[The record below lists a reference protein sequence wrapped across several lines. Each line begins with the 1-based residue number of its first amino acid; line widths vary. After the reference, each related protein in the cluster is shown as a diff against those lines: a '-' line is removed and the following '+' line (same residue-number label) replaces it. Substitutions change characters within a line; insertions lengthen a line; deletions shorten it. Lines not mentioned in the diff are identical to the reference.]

1 MYPAAFDYHA
11 PSSVDDALRL
21 LGSLGDDAK
30 LLAGGHS
37 LIPILKLRFAQPA
50 HLIDI
55 RKIPGLAGIRED
67 GDTVVIGAT
76 TTHRAV
82 EHSALLK
89 KLVPILPEAAA
100 RIGDPLVRNVGT
112 VGGSLAHADPGAD
125 LPAVMLAL
133 GAELRTASA
142 RGGRTI
148 MADDFFIGLLTSAL
162 DADELLTEIRVP
174 VPRGRAGTGGAYE
187 KHPHPASGYAL
198 AGVAAVVS
206 LGDGGA
212 VASARVA
219 ITGVGE
225 RAMRVAAV
233 ERALVGQG
241 ADAAAIDRAAAAI
254 TDGLEPREDLQG
266 SADYKRELARVVARR
281 AIGRA
286 VARARG

>member
-11 PSSVDDALRL
+11 PASVDDALRL
-21 LGSLGDDAK
+21 LGTLGDDAK

-55 RKIPGLAGIRED
+55 RRIPGLSGIRED
-67 GDTVVIGAT
+67 GDAVVIGAT

-82 EHSALLK
+82 EHSDLLK

-100 RIGDPLVRNVGT
+100 HIGDPLVRNVGT
-112 VGGSLAHADPGAD
+112 IGGSLAHADPGAD
-125 LPAVMLAL
+125 LPAVVLAL

-148 MADDFFIGLLTSAL
+148 AADDFFIGLLTSAL
-162 DADELLTEIRVP
+162 EPDELLVEVRVP
-174 VPRGRAGTGGAYE
+174 RVRGRGGMAYE

-206 LGDGGA
+206 LDGAGA
-212 VASARVA
+212 VTAARVA

-225 RAMRVAAV
+225 RAMRVPAV
-233 ERALVGQG
+233 ERALAG
-241 ADAAAIDRAAAAI
+241 AGSDAGSLDQAAGAI
-254 TDGLEPREDLQG
+254 ADDVEPRDDLQG
-266 SADYKRELARVVARR
+266 SAEYKRELLRVVARR
-281 AIGRA
+281 AIARA
-286 VARARG
+286 VERARG

>member
-11 PSSVDDALRL
+11 PASVDDALRL
-21 LGSLGDDAK
+21 LGTLGDDAK

-55 RKIPGLAGIRED
+55 RRIPGLAGIRED
-67 GDTVVIGAT
+67 GDAVVIGAT

-82 EHSALLK
+82 EHSDLLK
-89 KLVPILPEAAA
+89 RLVPILPEAAA
-100 RIGDPLVRNVGT
+100 HIGDPLVRNVGT
-112 VGGSLAHADPGAD
+112 MGGSLAHADPGAD
-125 LPAVMLAL
+125 LPAVILAL

-148 MADDFFIGLLTSAL
+148 AADDFFVGLLTSAL
-162 DADELLTEIRVP
+162 EPDELLVEVRVP
-174 VPRGRAGTGGAYE
+174 RARGRVGMAYE

-206 LGDGGA
+206 LDGAGA

-233 ERALVGQG
+233 ERALAG
-241 ADAAAIDRAAAAI
+241 AGSDAGSLDQAAGAI
-254 TDGLEPREDLQG
+254 ADDVEPRDDLQG
-266 SADYKRELARVVARR
+266 SAEYKRELLRVVARR
-281 AIGRA
+281 AIARA
-286 VARARG
+286 VERARG

>member
-11 PSSVDDALRL
+11 PASVDDALRL
-21 LGSLGDDAK
+21 LGTLGDDAK

-55 RKIPGLAGIRED
+55 RKIPGLAGIREE
-67 GDTVVIGAT
+67 GDAVVIGAT

-82 EHSALLK
+82 EHSDLLK
-89 KLVPILPEAAA
+89 RLVPILPEAAA
-100 RIGDPLVRNVGT
+100 HIGDPLVRNVGT
-112 VGGSLAHADPGAD
+112 IGGSLAHADPGAD
-125 LPAVMLAL
+125 LPAVVLAL

-148 MADDFFIGLLTSAL
+148 VADDFFVGLLTSAL
-162 DADELLTEIRVP
+162 EPDELLVEVRVP
-174 VPRGRAGTGGAYE
+174 RTRGRVGMAYE

-206 LGDGGA
+206 LDAAGA
-212 VASARVA
+212 GSAARVA

-233 ERALVGQG
+233 ERALAG
-241 ADAAAIDRAAAAI
+241 AGGDAGSLDQAAGAI
-254 TDGLEPREDLQG
+254 ADDVEPRDDLQG
-266 SADYKRELARVVARR
+266 SAEYKRELLRVVARR
-281 AIGRA
+281 AIARA
-286 VARARG
+286 VERARG